1 MEEVALE
8 TRHFALMRAI
18 EAAENRSQQLLAERL
33 QIPPSSMVALLDQ
46 LEQRGIVARH
56 LDPSDRR
63 VRVVEL
69 TEEGREV
76 LAQAMHLAMATEQ
89 QICEG
94 FDFDQRELLISMLQV
109 VAANLGLAPGV
120 HPEPAAGGHP
130 DGAPGVH
137 GVHPDA
143 AGGVHL

>member
-1 MEEVALE
+1 LEEVALE

-63 VRVVEL
+63 VRVV
-69 TEEGREV
+69 
-76 LAQAMHLAMATEQ
+76 
-89 QICEG
+89 
-94 FDFDQRELLISMLQV
+94 
-109 VAANLGLAPGV
+109 AANLGLAPGV

>member
-1 MEEVALE
+1 
-8 TRHFALMRAI
+8 MRAI

-89 QICEG
+89 QICGG
-94 FDFDQRELLISMLQV
+94 FDFDQRELLISLLQV
-109 VAANLGLAPGV
+109 VGANLGLAPGV
-120 HPEPAAGGHP
+120 HPGSTAEADPSSTAGI
-130 DGAPGVH
+130 DI
-137 GVHPDA
+137 
-143 AGGVHL
+143 